1 MARFDTRTDKALLAL
16 DYALLVLVAVVML
29 YPFWQQL
36 VLSVSPRDEA
46 LRRGLHLITLRPS
59 LQGYYKVVTTPNI
72 VRAFGMSVLRVVLGT
87 AISLTF
93 TSLCAYPLSKKYFP
107 LNRTFTGLILFTM
120 MFSGGV
126 IPAYILVKSLGLMNR
141 IWALVLPGAVG
152 AWNLII
158 MRNFLKSLPVSLEES
173 ARMDGASEF
182 TVWRRIVL
190 PLSKPVLA
198 TVALWVAVGHWN
210 AYFDALIYVPDHRK
224 AVIQLILR
232 WILLENQQE
241 FNFGQGPEQPG
252 QVSSAPTSEIM
263 KAAIIMVS
271 TLPIVAVYPFLQRYF
286 VTGIMLGSVKE

>member
-1 MARFDTRTDKALLAL
+1 MARYDTPTDKTLLAL
-16 DYALLVLVAVVML
+16 DYALLVFVAVVML

-36 VLSVSPRDEA
+36 ILSISPRDEA
-46 LRRGLHLITLRPS
+46 LRTGLHLFTFRPTLV
-59 LQGYYKVVTTPNI
+59 GYAKVLTTPNI
-72 VRAFGMSVLRVVLGT
+72 VRAFGMSVYRVALGT
-87 AISLTF
+87 LISLFF

-120 MFSGGV
+120 MFSGGI
-126 IPAYILVKSLGLMNR
+126 IPSYILIKNLGLMNS

-158 MRNFLKSLPVSLEES
+158 MRNFLKSLPASLEES
-173 ARMDGASEF
+173 ARIDGASEF
-182 TVWRRIVL
+182 TVWWRIVL

-210 AYFDALIYVPDHRK
+210 AYFDALIYIPDHKK
-224 AVIQLILR
+224 AVMQLILR

-241 FNFGQGPEQPG
+241 FTFGQGPELPG
-252 QVSSAPTSEIM
+252 QASNAPTSEIM

>member
-1 MARFDTRTDKALLAL
+1 M
-16 DYALLVLVAVVML
+16 
-29 YPFWQQL
+29 
-36 VLSVSPRDEA
+36 
-46 LRRGLHLITLRPS
+46 
-59 LQGYYKVVTTPNI
+59 VTTPNI
-72 VRAFGMSVLRVVLGT
+72 VRAFGMSVYRVVLGT
-87 AISLTF
+87 AISLFF

-120 MFSGGV
+120 MFSGGI
-126 IPAYILVKSLGLMNR
+126 IPSYILIKNLGLMNR

-210 AYFDALIYVPDHRK
+210 AYFDALIYIPDHKK
-224 AVIQLILR
+224 AVMQLILR
-232 WILLENQQE
+232 WILLENSQE
-241 FNFGQGPEQPG
+241 YAFGQGPEMPG
-252 QVSSAPTSEIM
+252 PGEQCADLRDHEGGHHHGVH
-263 KAAIIMVS
+263 AADRGR
-271 TLPIVAVYPFLQRYF
+271 LPVPAALLRHRHHAGLGEGVAR
-286 VTGIMLGSVKE
+286 

>member
-1 MARFDTRTDKALLAL
+1 MARFDTRTDKALLTL
-16 DYALLVLVAVVML
+16 DYVLLVVVAAVML
-29 YPFWQQL
+29 FPFWQQL
-36 VLSVSPRDEA
+36 VLSISPRDEA
-46 LRRGLHLITLRPS
+46 LRRGLHLFTLRPT
-59 LQGYYKVVTTPNI
+59 LLGYQKVVTTPNI
-72 VRAFGMSVLRVVLGT
+72 VRAFGMSVYRVVLGT
-87 AISLTF
+87 AVSLFF

-120 MFSGGV
+120 MFSGGI
-126 IPAYILVKSLGLMNR
+126 IPSYILIKNLGLMNR

-210 AYFDALIYVPDHRK
+210 AYFDALIYIPDHRK
-224 AVIQLILR
+224 AVMQLILR
-232 WILLENQQE
+232 WILLENSQE
-241 FNFGQGPEQPG
+241 YAFGQGPEMPG
-252 QVSSAPTSEIM
+252 QVSNAPTSEIM

>member
-1 MARFDTRTDKALLAL
+1 MARFDTRTDKVLLAL

-29 YPFWQQL
+29 YPFWQQF

-46 LRRGLHLITLRPS
+46 LRRGLHLFTLRPS

-87 AISLTF
+87 SISLFF

-126 IPAYILVKSLGLMNR
+126 IPSYILVKSLGLMNK

-224 AVIQLILR
+224 AVMQLILR

-241 FNFGQGPEQPG
+241 FTFGQGPEQPG